1 MLPCI
6 GLPDTNSTV
15 ISSAGAE
22 RTAGFNAGRALF
34 QPCRRNKVCVDSTME
49 TRMDMHIEKEAI
61 ETLLYGI
68 LSCHC
73 PVTEE
78 VERSLFLEYRG
89 FAGQTKGSLLPLA
102 PFLDAAERNPVRT
115 PLHQFLT
122 FCQEQG
128 WEAGK
133 EPLTHNDTIRYF
145 CSRFHFQ
152 AILATIDPL
161 RISDPE
167 GHLLGHMLLPVLVE
181 PDGARAVATVS
192 GSEIRLENIFCPA
205 DIVVSPGSWAGAHL
219 GMILTVL
226 DQGQAGMVQEL
237 LASIEEIPGF
247 AERVQ
252 GIDYADYQTF
262 GDHGAAIRDRYE
274 RCGARRA

>member
-1 MLPCI
+1 MY
-6 GLPDTNSTV
+6 
-15 ISSAGAE
+15 
-22 RTAGFNAGRALF
+22 
-34 QPCRRNKVCVDSTME
+34 
-49 TRMDMHIEKEAI
+49 IEKEAI

-78 VERSLFLEYRG
+78 VERGLFQTFRE
-89 FAGQTKGSLLPLA
+89 FAGQARGSLLPLA
-102 PFLDAAERNPVRT
+102 PFLDMAERNPVRT
-115 PLHQFLT
+115 PLHNFLA
-122 FCQEQG
+122 FCGEQG

-133 EPLTHNDTIRYF
+133 EPVTHNHAIRYF

-167 GHLLGHMLLPVLVE
+167 GHLLGHMLLPVQIK
-181 PDGARAVATVS
+181 PDGLRAVATVS
-192 GSEIRLENIFCPA
+192 GNEILLENIFCPA
-205 DIVVSPGSWAGAHL
+205 EIVVPAGAWAGAHL

-226 DQGQAGMVQEL
+226 DQGQATMVQEL
-237 LASIEEIPGF
+237 LGSIEEIPGF
-247 AERVQ
+247 ARRAQ

-262 GDHGAAIRDRYE
+262 GDHGAAIRVRYQ
-274 RCGARRA
+274 RCGAQQT